1 MDVSRPSRIV
11 VAGFF
16 LAMLPLLCFA
26 QARRSGY
33 DPAAQARSPKQ
44 KDGFVDFALKRINPA
59 DKDYGQCLDEG
70 RKLLLEE
77 TMRNAYFWS
86 NLVALGLLGCLFVII
101 VYQHRVQTCREWTA
115 AEVLAQYEHALSR
128 ANAQVE
134 EAISRNRGL
143 MEALTA
149 LRESALRSQAP
160 PGEAQ
165 DRPAPQTVSSRASSI
180 PASQVATPKNGN
192 AISAAGRS
200 VRAATAT
207 RPPNEPT
214 NQIGLF
220 KPDIDLVMKV
230 NSLEQQ
236 LGRSQDEAK
245 LLRRQLNESDR
256 RFQEEQQRNRSLKGA

>member
-11 VAGFF
+11 VAGLF
-16 LAMLPLLCFA
+16 LAMLPSLCFA
-26 QARRSGY
+26 QARPSGY
-33 DPAAQARSPKQ
+33 DPAAQEQPPKQ

-86 NLVALGLLGCLFVII
+86 NLVALGLLACLFLII
-101 VYQHRVQTCREWTA
+101 VYQYRVQTCREWTA
-115 AEVLAQYEHALSR
+115 AETLAQYEHSLSR

-134 EAISRNRGL
+134 EATNRNRGL

-149 LRESALRSQAP
+149 LRESALRSQSP

-165 DRPAPQTVSSRASSI
+165 DRPALQTVSSRTSSI

-192 AISAAGRS
+192 AATAPSRSA
-200 VRAATAT
+200 RAAIAT
-207 RPPNEPT
+207 PPA

-220 KPDIDLVMKV
+220 KPDVDLIMKV

-256 RFQEEQQRNRSLKGA
+256 RLQEEQQRNRSLKGV

>member
-11 VAGFF
+11 VAGLF
-16 LAMLPLLCFA
+16 LAMLPSLCFA
-26 QARRSGY
+26 QALLSSY
-33 DPAAQARSPKQ
+33 DPAAQAQSPRQ
-44 KDGFVDFALKRINPA
+44 KDGFVDFALKRINA
-59 DKDYGQCLDEG
+59 SERDYGQCLDEG
-70 RKLLLEE
+70 RKILLEQ
-77 TMRNAYFWS
+77 TMRNGYFWS
-86 NLVALGLLGCLFVII
+86 NLVALGLLACLFVII

-115 AEVLAQYEHALSR
+115 AEMLAQHEHALAR

-134 EAISRNRGL
+134 EATSRNRGL

-165 DRPAPQTVSSRASSI
+165 DRPALQTVSSRVSSI
-180 PASQVATPKNGN
+180 PASQVASTKNGN
-192 AISAAGRS
+192 ATSAPSRS
-200 VRAATAT
+200 ARAATAT
-207 RPPNEPT
+207 PPPNQPT

-220 KPDIDLVMKV
+220 KPDVDLIMKV

-256 RFQEEQQRNRSLKGA
+256 RFQEEQQRNRCLKGV

>member
-1 MDVSRPSRIV
+1 MSRPSRIV
-11 VAGFF
+11 VAGLF
-16 LAMLPLLCFA
+16 LAMLPLLCSA
-26 QARRSGY
+26 QTSRSGFA
-33 DPAAQARSPKQ
+33 PAAQAQSPRP
-44 KDGFVDFALKRINPA
+44 KDGFVDFALKSINPV

-77 TMRNAYFWS
+77 TIRNGYFWS
-86 NLVALGLLGCLFVII
+86 NLFALGLLSCLFVII

-115 AEVLAQYEHALSR
+115 AETLAQYEHALAR

-134 EAISRNRGL
+134 EATRSNRGL
-143 MEALTA
+143 MDALTA

-160 PGEAQ
+160 PGETQ
-165 DRPAPQTVSSRASSI
+165 DRPAPQTVSSRISSI

-192 AISAAGRS
+192 AATVPSRSA
-200 VRAATAT
+200 RAATAT
-207 RPPNEPT
+207 PPA

-220 KPDIDLVMKV
+220 KPEVDLVMKV

-245 LLRRQLNESDR
+245 LLRRQLNESER
-256 RFQEEQQRNRSLKGA
+256 RLQEEQQRNRSLKGA

>member
-1 MDVSRPSRIV
+1 MDVNRPFRMV
-11 VAGFF
+11 VAGLF

-26 QARRSGY
+26 QARPSGY
-33 DPAAQARSPKQ
+33 DPATQEQPPKQ
-44 KDGFVDFALKRINPA
+44 KDGFVDFALKSINPA

-70 RKLLLEE
+70 RKLLIEE
-77 TMRNAYFWS
+77 TMRNGYFWS
-86 NLVALGLLGCLFVII
+86 NLVALGLLACLFVII
-101 VYQHRVQTCREWTA
+101 VYQHRVQTSREWTA
-115 AEVLAQYEHALSR
+115 AEMLAQYEQSLSR

-134 EAISRNRGL
+134 EATNSNRGL

-149 LRESALRSQAP
+149 LRESALRSQLP

-165 DRPAPQTVSSRASSI
+165 DHPALQTVSSRTSTI
-180 PASQVATPKNGN
+180 PASQVASTK
-192 AISAAGRS
+192 ISSATSVPIRS
-200 VRAATAT
+200 ARAATAT
-207 RPPNEPT
+207 PLA

-220 KPDIDLVMKV
+220 KPEVDLVMKV

-256 RFQEEQQRNRSLKGA
+256 RLQEEQQRNRSLKGV

>member
-11 VAGFF
+11 VAGLF
-16 LAMLPLLCFA
+16 LAMLPSLCFA
-26 QARRSGY
+26 QAHPSGY
-33 DPAAQARSPKQ
+33 DPAAQAQSPRP

-86 NLVALGLLGCLFVII
+86 NLVALGLLACLFVII
-101 VYQHRVQTCREWTA
+101 VYQHRVQTSREWTV
-115 AEVLAQYEHALSR
+115 AEMLTQHEHALSR

-134 EAISRNRGL
+134 EATSRNRGL
-143 MEALTA
+143 MEALTT

-165 DRPAPQTVSSRASSI
+165 DRPALQTISSRTSSI
-180 PASQVATPKNGN
+180 PASQVATPKNGD
-192 AISAAGRS
+192 
-200 VRAATAT
+200 AATAPSRSARAAIAT
-207 RPPNEPT
+207 PPA

-220 KPDIDLVMKV
+220 KPEVDLVMKV

-245 LLRRQLNESDR
+245 LLRRQLSESDR
-256 RFQEEQQRNRSLKGA
+256 RLQEEQQRNRSLKGA

>member
-1 MDVSRPSRIV
+1 MR
-11 VAGFF
+11 
-16 LAMLPLLCFA
+16 
-26 QARRSGY
+26 
-33 DPAAQARSPKQ
+33 AANCC
-44 KDGFVDFALKRINPA
+44 V
-59 DKDYGQCLDEG
+59 
-70 RKLLLEE
+70 EE
-77 TMRNAYFWS
+77 TMRNGYFWS
-86 NLVALGLLGCLFVII
+86 NLVALGLLACLFVII

-115 AEVLAQYEHALSR
+115 AEMLAQHEHALAR

-134 EAISRNRGL
+134 EATSRNRGL

-165 DRPAPQTVSSRASSI
+165 DRPALQTVSSRASSI

-192 AISAAGRS
+192 AATAPSRSA
-200 VRAATAT
+200 RAATAT
-207 RPPNEPT
+207 PPA

-220 KPDIDLVMKV
+220 KPEVDLVMKV

-256 RFQEEQQRNRSLKGA
+256 RLQEEQQRNRSLKGV

>member
-11 VAGFF
+11 VAGLF
-16 LAMLPLLCFA
+16 LAMLPSLCFA
-26 QARRSGY
+26 QARRSGF
-33 DPAAQARSPKQ
+33 DPAAQAQAPRP
-44 KDGFVDFALKRINPA
+44 KDGFVDFALRRINPA

-70 RKLLLEE
+70 RKILLEQ
-77 TMRNAYFWS
+77 TMRNGYFWS
-86 NLVALGLLGCLFVII
+86 NLVALGLLACLFVII
-101 VYQHRVQTCREWTA
+101 VYQHRVQTCRQWTA
-115 AEVLAQYEHALSR
+115 AEMLAQYEHSLSR

-134 EAISRNRGL
+134 EATSRNRGL
-143 MEALTA
+143 MEALTT

-160 PGEAQ
+160 AEAQ
-165 DRPAPQTVSSRASSI
+165 DRPALQTASNRTSSI

-192 AISAAGRS
+192 AATAPSRSA
-200 VRAATAT
+200 RAATAA
-207 RPPNEPT
+207 PPA

-220 KPDIDLVMKV
+220 KPEVDLVMKV

-256 RFQEEQQRNRSLKGA
+256 RLQEEQQRNRSLKGV

>member
-1 MDVSRPSRIV
+1 MDVSRPYRIV
-11 VAGFF
+11 VAGLF

-26 QARRSGY
+26 QARPSGY
-33 DPAAQARSPKQ
+33 DPAAQEQPPKQ
-44 KDGFVDFALKRINPA
+44 KDGFVDFALKSINPA

-70 RKLLLEE
+70 RKLLIEE
-77 TMRNAYFWS
+77 TMRNGYFWS
-86 NLVALGLLGCLFVII
+86 NLVALGLLACLFVII

-115 AEVLAQYEHALSR
+115 AEMLAQHEHALAR

-134 EAISRNRGL
+134 EATSRNRGL
-143 MEALTA
+143 MEALTT
-149 LRESALRSQAP
+149 LRESALRSPSP

-165 DRPAPQTVSSRASSI
+165 DRPALQTVSSRTSSM

-192 AISAAGRS
+192 AATAPSRSA
-200 VRAATAT
+200 RAATAT
-207 RPPNEPT
+207 PPA

-220 KPDIDLVMKV
+220 KPEVDLVMKV

-256 RFQEEQQRNRSLKGA
+256 RLQEEQQRNRSLKGV

>member
-11 VAGFF
+11 VAGLF
-16 LAMLPLLCFA
+16 LAMLPSLCFA

-33 DPAAQARSPKQ
+33 DPAAQEEPPKQ
-44 KDGFVDFALKRINPA
+44 KDGFVDFALKRINAA
-59 DKDYGQCLDEG
+59 DKDYGQCLDES

-77 TMRNAYFWS
+77 TMRNGYFWS
-86 NLVALGLLGCLFVII
+86 NLVALVLLACLFVII

-115 AEVLAQYEHALSR
+115 AEILAQHEHALAR

-134 EAISRNRGL
+134 EATSRNRGL

-165 DRPAPQTVSSRASSI
+165 DRPALQTVSIRTSSI

-192 AISAAGRS
+192 AATAPSRSA
-200 VRAATAT
+200 RAATAT
-207 RPPNEPT
+207 PPA

-220 KPDIDLVMKV
+220 KPEVDLVMKV

-256 RFQEEQQRNRSLKGA
+256 RLQEEQQRNRSLKGA

>member
-1 MDVSRPSRIV
+1 MNRTSRVV
-11 VAGFF
+11 VAGLF

-26 QARRSGY
+26 QARPSGY
-33 DPAAQARSPKQ
+33 DPAAEAQSPKP

-59 DKDYGQCLDEG
+59 DTDYGQCLDEG

-86 NLVALGLLGCLFVII
+86 NLVALGLLAGLFVII

-115 AEVLAQYEHALSR
+115 AEMLAQYEHSLSR
-128 ANAQVE
+128 ANAQLE
-134 EAISRNRGL
+134 EATSRNRGL
-143 MEALTA
+143 MEALTT
-149 LRESALRSQAP
+149 LRESALRSPLP

-165 DRPAPQTVSSRASSI
+165 DRPALQTVSSRTSSI

-192 AISAAGRS
+192 AAAPSRSA
-200 VRAATAT
+200 RAATAA
-207 RPPNEPT
+207 PPA

-220 KPDIDLVMKV
+220 KPEVDLVMKV

-256 RFQEEQQRNRSLKGA
+256 RLQEEQQRNRSLKGA

>member
-11 VAGFF
+11 VASLF
-16 LAMLPLLCFA
+16 LAMLPSLCFA
-26 QARRSGY
+26 QARPSGY
-33 DPAAQARSPKQ
+33 DPAAQAQSPRQ

-70 RKLLLEE
+70 RKLLIEE
-77 TMRNAYFWS
+77 TMRNGYFWS
-86 NLVALGLLGCLFVII
+86 NLVALGLLACLFVII

-115 AEVLAQYEHALSR
+115 AEMLAQHEHALAR

-134 EAISRNRGL
+134 EATSRNRGL
-143 MEALTA
+143 MEALTT
-149 LRESALRSQAP
+149 LRESALRSPSP

-165 DRPAPQTVSSRASSI
+165 DRPAPQTVRSRTSSI

-192 AISAAGRS
+192 ASSAADRS
-200 VRAATAT
+200 SSAATAT
-207 RPPNEPT
+207 RPA

-220 KPDIDLVMKV
+220 KPDVELIMKV

-256 RFQEEQQRNRSLKGA
+256 RLQEEQHRNRSLKGV

>member
-1 MDVSRPSRIV
+1 MDVNRTSRVV
-11 VAGFF
+11 VAGLV
-16 LAMLPLLCFA
+16 LAMLPSLCFA
-26 QARRSGY
+26 QARPSGY
-33 DPAAQARSPKQ
+33 DPAAQTQAPRQ

-70 RKLLLEE
+70 RGLLIEE
-77 TMRNAYFWS
+77 TIKNGYFWS
-86 NLVALGLLGCLFVII
+86 NLVALGLLACLFVII
-101 VYQHRVQTCREWTA
+101 LHQHRVQTGREWTA
-115 AEVLAQYEHALSR
+115 AETLAQYEQSLSR

-134 EAISRNRGL
+134 EATNRNRGL
-143 MEALTA
+143 MEALTV
-149 LRESALRSQAP
+149 LRESALRSQTP

-165 DRPAPQTVSSRASSI
+165 DRPAVQTVSSRASSI
-180 PASQVATPKNGN
+180 PASQAAAPKNGN
-192 AISAAGRS
+192 AATAPSRS

-207 RPPNEPT
+207 PAANEPT

-220 KPDIDLVMKV
+220 NPDVDLIMKV

-256 RFQEEQQRNRSLKGA
+256 RLQEEQQRNRSLKGA